1 MLLFI
6 WMQGLPTAFPVSFQY
21 ISCYCLSGWFA
32 HRNLWRHIS
41 IHLMLLFIPPIM
53 LSKSIRPVFQYI
65 SCYCLS
71 MSLSFVTLDFANFN
85 TSHVTVYPCTY
96 RNHIVYNTI
105 SIHLMLLFIPIPA
118 VNPTN
123 QSNFNTSHVTV
134 YRGATITRTQSGK
147 YFNTSHVTVYR
158 IPDTDEAFEMV
169 FQYISCYCLS
179 NSIQPLKSLFVKF
192 QYISCYCLSDLQI
205 FLLHCLRNF
214 NTSHVT
220 VYRFPPGFTISV
232 NRYFNT
238 SHVTVYP
245 IRYRWGICV

>member
-6 WMQGLPTAFPVSFQY
+6 VL
-21 ISCYCLSGWFA
+21 A
-32 HRNLWRHIS
+32 HTQKL
-41 IHLMLLFIPPIM
+41 
-53 LSKSIRPVFQYI
+53 KG
-65 SCYCLS
+65 
-71 MSLSFVTLDFANFN
+71 A
-85 TSHVTVYPCTY
+85 
-96 RNHIVYNTI
+96 
-105 SIHLMLLFIPIPA
+105 
-118 VNPTN
+118 
-123 QSNFNTSHVTV
+123 NFNTSHVTV

-238 SHVTVYP
+238 SHVTVYHSGLDFACDFP
-245 IRYRWGICV
+245 LFQYISCYCLSCHLSRLWLQWLHFNTSHVTVYLGNETDSFYDETDFNTSHDTVYHVWIVGYS

>member
-1 MLLFI
+1 MLLFIGDFVWHRTAAVEFQYISCYCLSIWIDGRITFLIISIHLMLLFI

-105 SIHLMLLFIPIPA
+105 SIHLMLLFINGTMILGY
-118 VNPTN
+118 
-123 QSNFNTSHVTV
+123 SHLL
-134 YRGATITRTQSGK
+134 
-147 YFNTSHVTVYR
+147 
-158 IPDTDEAFEMV
+158 
-169 FQYISCYCLS
+169 ISIHLM
-179 NSIQPLKSLFVKF
+179 LLF
-192 QYISCYCLSDLQI
+192 
-205 FLLHCLRNF
+205 
-214 NTSHVT
+214 
-220 VYRFPPGFTISV
+220 
-232 NRYFNT
+232 
-238 SHVTVYP
+238 
-245 IRYRWGICV
+245 IRSWYKNEQC

>member
-6 WMQGLPTAFPVSFQY
+6 PVMIMWYNRMFFISIHLMLLFILSACNATYKCFFISIHLMLLFIVPSPNFPSPSPKFQY
-21 ISCYCLSGWFA
+21 ISCYCLSQHCSQF
-32 HRNLWRHIS
+32 
-41 IHLMLLFIPPIM
+41 
-53 LSKSIRPVFQYI
+53 PVN
-65 SCYCLS
+65 SP
-71 MSLSFVTLDFANFN
+71 NFN
-85 TSHVTVYPCTY
+85 TSHVTVYRFPPGF
-96 RNHIVYNTI
+96 TI
-105 SIHLMLLFIPIPA
+105 S
-118 VNPTN
+118 VNRY
-123 QSNFNTSHVTV
+123 FNTSHVTV

-238 SHVTVYP
+238 SHVTVYLNP
-245 IRYRWGICV
+245 LGI

>member
-6 WMQGLPTAFPVSFQY
+6 VL
-21 ISCYCLSGWFA
+21 A
-32 HRNLWRHIS
+32 HTQKL
-41 IHLMLLFIPPIM
+41 
-53 LSKSIRPVFQYI
+53 KG
-65 SCYCLS
+65 
-71 MSLSFVTLDFANFN
+71 A
-85 TSHVTVYPCTY
+85 
-96 RNHIVYNTI
+96 
-105 SIHLMLLFIPIPA
+105 
-118 VNPTN
+118 
-123 QSNFNTSHVTV
+123 NFNTSHVTV

-238 SHVTVYP
+238 SHVTVYLCLGSDRKRN
-245 IRYRWGICV
+245 IRYFNTSHVTVYQRFGRPFRSRYLISIHLMLLFIFFSAFTAKFKNAISIHLMLLFIATVSNASLIPC

>member
-6 WMQGLPTAFPVSFQY
+6 LYCLLCRRPVADFNTSHVTVYHDPSFYYRIYEAFQY
-21 ISCYCLSGWFA
+21 ISCYCLSVHSPPRLVGI
-32 HRNLWRHIS
+32 LIS
-41 IHLMLLFIPPIM
+41 IHLMLLFIV
-53 LSKSIRPVFQYI
+53 LAHTQK
-65 SCYCLS
+65 LKG
-71 MSLSFVTLDFANFN
+71 A
-85 TSHVTVYPCTY
+85 
-96 RNHIVYNTI
+96 
-105 SIHLMLLFIPIPA
+105 
-118 VNPTN
+118 
-123 QSNFNTSHVTV
+123 NFNTSHVTV

-238 SHVTVYP
+238 SHVTVYLNP
-245 IRYRWGICV
+245 LGI